1 MVYYKQF
8 QRFILIWICIV
19 KKDVYFS
26 LDSSQAGLLFLL
38 LLLLL
43 SINGFFSLIETAITE
58 SHRSRLER
66 LQEDGNPDA
75 EQALAILERPEQ
87 MLSLAQV
94 GITLTSILTGLCTG
108 VFLAP
113 VVASL
118 LPFLPQAHAVALV
131 ISIVAMTYIT
141 LLFSEFLP
149 KKAAIQAPERVLLK
163 YHRSLRLITRLT
175 QPFITLLSGSANLI
189 LLIFGI
195 NPKHEDTV
203 TEDEVKDLIEQGTED
218 GTFEKTE
225 QAMVDRIFHMSDQTA
240 YALMTPRTQM
250 LWLDLS
256 DSLKHNLRLIRET
269 PQDVFP
275 VGRDSLDDFCG
286 ILYAKDLLNASL
298 ERKALDLS
306 LYIRKPL
313 FVPRSMETFRVLEQ
327 FRDSGT
333 HEAMVLDEYGGVIGF
348 LTMDDILQEIIGDSL
363 STSEPDPVQLTV
375 RDENSWLVDGLYSID
390 DFKERFDIDELPD
403 EDHDH
408 YQTMGGFLTSY
419 FGYIPKAGEKKD
431 WNGLTFEVV
440 DMDRARID
448 KILITK
454 TPAPIATE

>member
-1 MVYYKQF
+1 M
-8 QRFILIWICIV
+8 
-19 KKDVYFS
+19 
-26 LDSSQAGLLFLL
+26 DSSQAALL
-38 LLLLL
+38 LVLLIILL
-43 SINGFFSLIETAITE
+43 IVNGFFSLVETAITE

-66 LQEDGNPDA
+66 LLENGNPDA
-75 EQALAILERPEQ
+75 KAALALLEAPEKT
-87 MLSLAQV
+87 LSLSQV

-108 VFLAP
+108 VFLSP
-113 VVASL
+113 FLASL
-118 LPFLPQAHAVALV
+118 IPRLPHADLLSLIA
-131 ISIVAMTYIT
+131 SIIIVTYIT

-149 KKAAIQAPERVLLK
+149 KKTAIQAPEQVLLK
-163 YHRSLRLITRLT
+163 YHRILTWITWAM
-175 QPFITLLSGSANLI
+175 QPFISLLSRSANTI

-195 NPKHEDTV
+195 NPQIEDTV

-225 QAMVDRIFHMSDQTA
+225 QAMVDRIFHLSDQTA
-240 YALMTPRTQM
+240 YSLMTPRTQM

-269 PQDVFP
+269 PQNIFP

-286 ILYAKDLLNASL
+286 VLYAKDLLNASL
-298 ERKALDLS
+298 EHNSLDLS
-306 LYIRKPL
+306 LYIHKPL
-313 FVPRSMETFRVLEQ
+313 FIPRSMETFRILDQ
-327 FRDSGT
+327 FRNSGI

-348 LTMDDILQEIIGDSL
+348 LTMDDILQEIIGNSL
-363 STSEPDPVQLTV
+363 SVSEPDPVQLTA

-390 DFKERFDIDELPD
+390 DFKIRFDIDELPD

-419 FGYIPKAGEKKD
+419 FGYIPKVGEKKD
-431 WNGLTFEVV
+431 WNGFTFEVV

-448 KILITK
+448 KIMITK
-454 TPAPIATE
+454 SVKKS